1 MTSVAIEG
9 PLDASD
15 ELPDDLFDRL
25 APHGAPVAVAMPKVD
40 AVADLLASLPAL
52 PSLKG
57 YETRLTSIQ
66 TALDEAREEAQGIR
80 EELRAKAE
88 LLRKLAS
95 ALESV

>member
-1 MTSVAIEG
+1 MTSVAIER

-25 APHGAPVAVAMPKVD
+25 TPAGAPVAIAAPKPD
-40 AVADLLASLPAL
+40 AIAQMLASLPEL

-66 TALDEAREEAQGIR
+66 TALDEAREEAQTIR
-80 EELRAKAE
+80 EELRAKADI
-88 LLRKLAS
+88 LRKLAT